1 MFLGITVPVYDGGLR
16 RATLEQARSKADN
29 ASLALTHTRE
39 EAVRQIVAAQ
49 NGLTTSLNAHSASTS
64 LVAAARTTFDAALAA
79 YRNGVGSITD
89 ATVAETQLLQA
100 TNSLTDAHSAALAAA
115 ATLALA
121 VGALGSAPQ

>member
-1 MFLGITVPVYDGGLR
+1 MPTAR
-16 RATLEQARSKADN
+16 R
-29 ASLALTHTRE
+29 
-39 EAVRQIVAAQ
+39 
-49 NGLTTSLNAHSASTS
+49 TT

-100 TNSLTDAHSAALAAA
+100 TNALTDAHSEALSAA

>member
-1 MFLGITVPVYDGGLR
+1 M
-16 RATLEQARSKADN
+16 LEQARSKADN

-49 NGLTTSLNAHSASTS
+49 NGLTTSLNAHRASTV

-100 TNSLTDAHSAALAAA
+100 TNASTDAYSTALAAA